1 MRTSETLLLDF
12 IRQSPQFRIPVNQR
26 RYAWT
31 RRHCRQLWDDILD
44 AGERQD
50 VREHFLGPIM
60 YVAAVDPLNAHWA
73 PCLVYDG
80 QQRLS
85 TVTLILKVLSRHL
98 KDDTAPD
105 GFGPDQIRSEYL
117 VNPFCKGDQHYRLV
131 LKAGD
136 AETLLALIHD
146 RPLPA
151 EPSARIMEALAF
163 FERRI
168 KQLGPDVSPLCAGLR
183 KLRIVAFQLKEGED
197 NPHRIFET
205 MNTCGRDLTCAD
217 MIGNFILMPLDR
229 ERQERL
235 YADHLRPIERGFE
248 RHGEEHFDVFIRDF
262 LTLRTGEVPKQG
274 EEYAAFKTHAR
285 SRRVEDAGPEALSAD
300 LRSCADHYRAMVL
313 GEEADAELAPAF
325 AELARLDMKP
335 VWPFLLHL
343 YGDYAGKRL
352 SRHDLLTLTRLV
364 TAYVMRRAVCGF
376 RPAAPPP
383 VFATASRSVDPER
396 YVESVRAYFLCLP
409 DGVAFPSDEA
419 FRTKLVSR
427 NMYRFRH
434 CEALLERLENDGRKE
449 RVPLSSFTVDHIM
462 PQGERLPDTWKAEL
476 GSDWAQTWQSLR
488 HTLGNLTLTA
498 FNPEMGNKPF
508 RDKRDAEKGYRDS
521 PLRLNADLRQADR
534 WDGDTIRA
542 RGARLADRAVRDL
555 EASRSS
561 PTVSLNRTGP
571 RAPVPAVTP
580 SSITRICVPA
590 RRCTT
595 SSRRSGRRSSRSR
608 RRSAKSSRGTMSPT
622 RRART
627 SQTSCRRSVGSCS
640 RSTCASTTSPTRA
653 GLPPT
658 SPISGSGATAT
669 SSWRW
674 TIPARLLTR
683 WISCDRPSRPS
694 SPTAPMGAKANLAT
708 FPGEPIPELELRYGR
723 N

>member
-80 QQRLS
+80 QQRL
-85 TVTLILKVLSRHL
+85 TTITLILKTLSRHL

-105 GFGPDQIRSEYL
+105 GFGPDQIGSEYL
-117 VNPFCKGDQHYRLV
+117 VNPFGKGDQHYRLV

-151 EPSARIMEALAF
+151 EPSARITDALAF
-163 FERRI
+163 FETRI
-168 KQLGPDVSPLCAGLR
+168 KQLGPDVSALCAGLR

-313 GEEADAELAPAF
+313 GEEPDAELALAF

-409 DGVAFPSDEA
+409 EGSAFPSDEA
-419 FRTKLVSR
+419 FRR
-427 NMYRFRH
+427 
-434 CEALLERLENDGRKE
+434 E
-449 RVPLSSFTVDHIM
+449 
-462 PQGERLPDTWKAEL
+462 W
-476 GSDWAQTWQSLR
+476 
-488 HTLGNLTLTA
+488 
-498 FNPEMGNKPF
+498 
-508 RDKRDAEKGYRDS
+508 
-521 PLRLNADLRQADR
+521 
-534 WDGDTIRA
+534 
-542 RGARLADRAVRDL
+542 
-555 EASRSS
+555 
-561 PTVSLNRTGP
+561 
-571 RAPVPAVTP
+571 VT
-580 SSITRICVPA
+580 
-590 RRCTT
+590 
-595 SSRRSGRRSSRSR
+595 
-608 RRSAKSSRGTMSPT
+608 
-622 RRART
+622 
-627 SQTSCRRSVGSCS
+627 RSVS
-640 RSTCASTTSPTRA
+640 
-653 GLPPT
+653 
-658 SPISGSGATAT
+658 
-669 SSWRW
+669 
-674 TIPARLLTR
+674 
-683 WISCDRPSRPS
+683 
-694 SPTAPMGAKANLAT
+694 
-708 FPGEPIPELELRYGR
+708 
-723 N
+723 